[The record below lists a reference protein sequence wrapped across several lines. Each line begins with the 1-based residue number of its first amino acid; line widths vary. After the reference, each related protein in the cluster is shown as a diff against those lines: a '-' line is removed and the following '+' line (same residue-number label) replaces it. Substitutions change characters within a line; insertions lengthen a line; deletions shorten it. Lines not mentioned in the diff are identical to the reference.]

1 MRSIIIQDD
10 VKLVEA
16 RLKQFED
23 RTGCE
28 LLLVVANSSDP
39 YPGAT
44 FRFGIISTFIISLVF
59 TYYLEFHHAYLY
71 PLSFFA
77 LTLLMSYVGHF
88 SWAKRLALSDWE
100 VERETAE
107 KALEYFHTLGTTK
120 VSHKVTAMI
129 MVSVLEKKIH
139 ILVDEK
145 LKEQID
151 PSELQELVSI
161 MQKHFKA
168 GNMGLGFI
176 QSIDSL
182 EEKILLDFGGKIN
195 NLGSSELKDII
206 HFT

>member
-44 FRFGIISTFIISLVF
+44 FRFGIISTFIIALVF

-88 SWAKRLALSDWE
+88 PWAKRLALSEWE

-145 LKEQID
+145 LKEQLD
-151 PSELQELVSI
+151 QSELQELVAI